1 VSHPHLVVV
10 RAREAGAP
18 VDVAAADATSAS
30 LARQTYP
37 DWTVMTGPDGAGLHG
52 SGPDWS
58 GLLLLPDRITVP
70 HDADDAL
77 VVVLPEGATFVPD
90 ALERIAR
97 AAAAGA
103 RLVSWDSDVDG
114 EPALRFGWSPE
125 TLWSADYLHGCF
137 AIALDDYVHAAEAA
151 SGPASQNTAPLNTAP
166 LNTWSLLFH
175 VPPQIAPTVHLSR
188 SLTARRDTRPVA
200 REATEAVVQAGLDH
214 RGVPATVD
222 HADGTTRLRWHP
234 EAWPSVTIV
243 IPSRHNES
251 LLAPLFES
259 LRLSSRFAGGPSF
272 DVIVVDNGGRTPEN
286 EAFYARDWAT
296 EYGYG
301 LEVVWWDESPFH
313 YGHVN
318 NEGVRRSAGD
328 VIVLLNDDTLVER
341 GGWLAELVGLA
352 TLPGIGCAGTAL
364 LDPEG
369 RLQHAGVWLGLWG
382 YAGHLFGGM
391 QPGADSLM
399 GPTTW
404 YRNTLAVT
412 AACLAIRKDVFWA
425 VGGLDPRFVLAGS
438 DVTLGLDLHA
448 SGLRNVCS
456 PHADVHHLESATRS
470 SAPLDD
476 QLASMV
482 RYQPWHDAGDPYL
495 NDRVSLRSKTPELRR
510 KSEKDPVA
518 AVRSTLGVTL

>member
-1 VSHPHLVVV
+1 MTHPHLVVL
-10 RAREAGAP
+10 RAREAGSTVAP
-18 VDVAAADATSAS
+18 GAADATTAS
-30 LARQTYP
+30 LLAQTHP
-37 DWTVMTGPDGAGLHG
+37 DWTVVTGPDDDGTSALD
-52 SGPDWS
+52 PT
-58 GLLLLPDRITVP
+58 GLLLLPAHVAVP
-70 HDADDAL
+70 ADVTDAM
-77 VVVLPEGATFVPD
+77 VVVVPEGATLVPD

-97 AAAAGA
+97 AAGRGA

-114 EPALRFGWSPE
+114 QPRLRFGWSPE
-125 TLWSADYLHGCF
+125 TLWSAEYLHGCF
-137 AIALDDYVHAAEAA
+137 ALALDDYAAAAEAA
-151 SGPASQNTAPLNTAP
+151 AGVLPLS
-166 LNTWSLLFH
+166 TWSLLLH
-175 VPPQIAPTVHLSR
+175 VPADIAPTVHVSR
-188 SLTARRDTRPVA
+188 SLTRRDDPREVA
-200 REATEAVVQAGLDH
+200 PATAEVVVQAGLDA

-222 HADGTTRLRWHP
+222 RSGGSTRLRWHP

-243 IPSRHNES
+243 IPSRHNEP

-259 LRLSSRFAGGPSF
+259 LRLSAEHARGPSF
-272 DVIVVDNGGRTPEN
+272 DVVVVDNGGRTPAH
-286 EAFYARDWAT
+286 EAFYDRDWTAD
-296 EYGYG
+296 YGY
-301 LEVVWWDESPFH
+301 EVEVLWWDETPFH

-328 VIVLLNDDTLVER
+328 VVVLLNDDTLVER

-352 TLPGIGCAGTAL
+352 SLPGIGCAGTAL

-391 QPGADSLM
+391 EPGSDSLM

-404 YRNTLAVT
+404 YRDTLAVT
-412 AACLAIRKDVFWA
+412 AACLAVRKDHFEA

-438 DVTLGLDLHA
+438 DVTLGIDLHA
-448 SGLRNVCS
+448 AGLRNVCS
-456 PHADVHHLESATRS
+456 PHPDVHHLESATRS

-495 NDRVSLRSKTPELRR
+495 NGRVSLRSKTPRLRR
-510 KSEKDPVA
+510 KGERDPVA
-518 AVRSTLGVTL
+518 AVREKLGVSL

>member
-1 VSHPHLVVV
+1 VSRAHLVVI
-10 RAREAGAP
+10 RAQEAGAP
-18 VDVAAADATSAS
+18 ADAAASDATSAS
-30 LARQTYP
+30 LLAQTHS
-37 DWTVMTGPDGAGLHG
+37 DWTVVAGPGGDG
-52 SGPDWS
+52 SSDWN
-58 GLLLLPDRITVP
+58 GLLLLPTQVP
-70 HDADDAL
+70 VPDDATDVL
-77 VVVLPEGATFVPD
+77 VVVLPDGATLVPD

-97 AAAAGA
+97 ASVAGA
-103 RLVSWDSDVDG
+103 RLLSWDSDVDG

-125 TLWSADYLHGCF
+125 TLWSADHLHGCF
-137 AIALDDYVHAAEAA
+137 ALPLEDYLRAAEAA
-151 SGPASQNTAPLNTAP
+151 AGAVPLS
-166 LNTWSLLFH
+166 TWSLLLH
-175 VPPQIAPTVHLSR
+175 VPPDIAPTVHVSR
-188 SLTARRDTRPVA
+188 SLTARRHTHPVA
-200 REATEAVVQAGLDH
+200 PATAELVVQAGLDH

-222 HADGTTRLRWHP
+222 RSDGTTRLRWHP
-234 EAWPSVTIV
+234 DAWPSVTIV
-243 IPSRHNES
+243 IPSRHNEA

-259 LRLSSRFAGGPSF
+259 LKLSSQFARGPAF
-272 DVIVVDNGGRTPEN
+272 DVVVIDNGGRTPEH
-286 EAFYARDWAT
+286 EAFYAREWID
-296 EYGYG
+296 EYGYA
-301 LEVVWWDESPFH
+301 LEVLWWDETPFH

-318 NEGVRRSAGD
+318 NEGVRRSSGE
-328 VIVLLNDDTLVER
+328 VVVLLNDDTLVER

-391 QPGADSLM
+391 EPGSDSLM

-412 AACLAIRKDVFWA
+412 AACLAVRKDAFEA

-456 PHADVHHLESATRS
+456 PHPDVHHLESATRS
-470 SAPLDD
+470 SAPLAD

-495 NDRVSLRSKTPELRR
+495 NDRVSLRSKTPRLRR
-510 KSEKDPVA
+510 KGERDPVA